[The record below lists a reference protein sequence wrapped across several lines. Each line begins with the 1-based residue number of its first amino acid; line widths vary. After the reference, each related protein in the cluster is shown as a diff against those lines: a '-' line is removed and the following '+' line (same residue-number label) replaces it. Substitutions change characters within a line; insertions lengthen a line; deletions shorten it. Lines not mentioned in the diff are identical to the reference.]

1 MNTYNS
7 DKFIKESINSVLNQS
22 YKNLELV
29 IYDNCSNDLTQKI
42 VKSFKDKR
50 IKYILADN
58 HTHLGKA
65 RFDAQKYLDG
75 EYLGILDSD
84 DIWYNKKLE
93 IQIPLLKKESTKEN
107 PARVINIGSID
118 GINTPAFEN
127 YVYSASKAAV
137 HHLTRHLSSRLV
149 QDNIL
154 VNAIAPGPF
163 PSNML
168 GSAVAHNYD
177 PLVERNPM
185 KRIGTAE
192 DVGGL
197 AIFLSSRAGN
207 FTVGETIICDGGL
220 TASSGHD
227 LTSE

>member
-1 MNTYNS
+1 M
-7 DKFIKESINSVLNQS
+7 FFA
-22 YKNLELV
+22 
-29 IYDNCSNDLTQKI
+29 TQK
-42 VKSFKDKR
+42 F
-50 IKYILADN
+50 L
-58 HTHLGKA
+58 
-65 RFDAQKYLDG
+65 
-75 EYLGILDSD
+75 
-84 DIWYNKKLE
+84 
-93 IQIPLLKKESTKEN
+93 PLLKKGSTKEN